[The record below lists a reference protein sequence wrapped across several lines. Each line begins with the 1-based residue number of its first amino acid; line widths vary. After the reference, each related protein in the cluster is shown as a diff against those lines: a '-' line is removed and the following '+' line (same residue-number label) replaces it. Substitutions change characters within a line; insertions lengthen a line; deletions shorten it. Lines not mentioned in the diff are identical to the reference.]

1 VLRLASAV
9 RVLAVHDLRLPRV
22 QLKAHRPEPLGE
34 RVPQLPGL
42 RLGIAVDNNVI
53 RLCRLPGYAA
63 WCGLL
68 LVTPA
73 GGVVHAA

>member
-1 VLRLASAV
+1 VFLG
-9 RVLAVHDLRLPRV
+9 AVHEYDEIV
-22 QLKAHRPEPLGE
+22 
-34 RVPQLPGL
+34 
-42 RLGIAVDNNVI
+42 

-68 LVTPA
+68 LVTPV

>member
-1 VLRLASAV
+1 VGDHGLLGGEGELELVAQERGELG
-9 RVLAVHDLRLPRV
+9 LDL
-22 QLKAHRPEPLGE
+22 LGF
-34 RVPQLPGL
+34 GL
-42 RLGIAVDNNVI
+42 RAGEPQEVI
-53 RLCRLPGYAA
+53 VGLCRLPGYAA

>member
-1 VLRLASAV
+1 VGDHSLLGGEGELELVAQERGELG
-9 RVLAVHDLRLPRV
+9 LDL
-22 QLKAHRPEPLGE
+22 LGF
-34 RVPQLPGL
+34 GL
-42 RLGIAVDNNVI
+42 RAGEPQEVI
-53 RLCRLPGYAA
+53 VGLCRLPGYAA